1 MRLLLALLAACAVT
15 AASAAAGGAQQPPSE
30 QSLDRIVAIVGT
42 RPILASQIEEE
53 MVQAQAQGQPLPP
66 DSAGRTTM
74 RRQILDRLIE
84 LEILVQQAQ
93 RDTAIK
99 VTDQEVLDQ
108 VEQTYQ
114 NVRKQFRTET
124 EFRDQIRQARF
135 GSVEEWRRWLADQQR
150 RELYAQRLI
159 ETQRQK
165 GKLRPIPPTDAQMR
179 EFWEQNRAQQP
190 RRPATVSF
198 RQIVI
203 RPVPDSVAKRLASQR
218 AESLVVELRKGADF
232 AAAAKRFS
240 GDSASAAQGGELGWF
255 RRGVMV
261 KEFEDMAFRIRP
273 GEISPVVETSF
284 GFHIIKVERTQPA
297 EILAR
302 HILIVPEISAGQIA
316 IARRL
321 ADSLHDV
328 LARGGTSLGASFDS
342 LAKIHADP
350 LEPKLA
356 EDAPLTDLPPEY
368 QQIISSD
375 TTPGLKPVIAVGNN
389 TPRQK
394 FVVLE
399 VTGRHEAGDLTFDD
413 VKLRIRQTLGEQLA
427 IRHFIEQLKR
437 QTYIDIRL

>member
-1 MRLLLALLAACAVT
+1 MVGPRIATGRGT
-15 AASAAAGGAQQPPSE
+15 APVPA
-30 QSLDRIVAIVGT
+30 
-42 RPILASQIEEE
+42 
-53 MVQAQAQGQPLPP
+53 
-66 DSAGRTTM
+66 DSAGRALM

-93 RDTAIK
+93 RDTSIK

-114 NVRKQFRTET
+114 NVRKQFASEN

-135 GSVEEWRRWLADQQR
+135 GSVEEWRRWLADEQR
-150 RELYAQRLI
+150 RQLFAQRLI
-159 ETQRQK
+159 EAQRQK
-165 GKLRPIPPTDAQMR
+165 GKLRPIPPTEAQMR
-179 EFWEQNRAQQP
+179 EFWEQNKEQQP

-203 RPVPDSVAKRLASQR
+203 RPVPDSAAKRRASQR
-218 AESLVVELRKGADF
+218 AESLVVELRHGADF

-261 KEFEDMAFRIRP
+261 KEFEDVAFRIRP
-273 GEISPVVETSF
+273 GEISPVVETPF

-302 HILIVPEISAGQIA
+302 HILITPDISAEQIA
-316 IARRL
+316 LARHL

-328 LARGGTSLGASFDS
+328 LARGSAGTSFDS
-342 LAKIHADP
+342 LAKVYADP
-350 LEPKLA
+350 QEPKLA

-368 QQIISSD
+368 QKILASD
-375 TTPGLKPVIAVGNN
+375 TTVGLKPVIAQGAD
-389 TPRQK
+389 TPRPK
-394 FVVLE
+394 YVIVE
-399 VTGRHEAGDLTFDD
+399 VTARHDAGELAFDD
-413 VKLRIRQTLGEQLA
+413 VKLKIRQTLSDQLA
-427 IRHFIEQLKR
+427 IRHFIEQLRR